1 MAVPISP
8 ATRRDIE
15 AGFSAEEI
23 SALIF
28 TKAVQEV
35 KSFVENNQFPR

>member
-8 ATRRDIE
+8 DTRDVIE
-15 AGFSAEEI
+15 KEFAEEEI
-23 SALIF
+23 SALIY

-35 KSFVENNQFPR
+35 RSFVETNQFPR